1 MAKKIYDFLP
11 GHLKNSEL
19 ETVFETTLDRV
30 FSVGEMEKTK
40 AFVGRKE
47 KGIYN
52 NKDAYLSFPPT
63 AYARDNYGLEPT
75 FTNVDATDNIFYD
88 DLLNSL
94 YNKGSL
100 TNDHRRLFK
109 STLETVQLPIDLDKF
124 VNYSMYYWVSPGF
137 DGSIAGST
145 EKHYVTIDKGHGDAW
160 SSRNSWYHY
169 DDISS
174 LITNS
179 NFTLIS
185 QAIRPIIEFD
195 KFHDVSAT
203 PPANVYEFPTF
214 KTYDSD
220 NNYITGGDKKIFHY
234 VTGSGYVTDT
244 ELGFKPKVKSGD
256 YHSEYVFNMV
266 VNKLTTTHS
275 TVRQIR

>member
-100 TNDHRRLFK
+100 TNDHRRL
-109 STLETVQLPIDLDKF
+109 
-124 VNYSMYYWVSPGF
+124 
-137 DGSIAGST
+137 
-145 EKHYVTIDKGHGDAW
+145 
-160 SSRNSWYHY
+160 
-169 DDISS
+169 
-174 LITNS
+174 
-179 NFTLIS
+179 
-185 QAIRPIIEFD
+185 
-195 KFHDVSAT
+195 
-203 PPANVYEFPTF
+203 
-214 KTYDSD
+214 
-220 NNYITGGDKKIFHY
+220 
-234 VTGSGYVTDT
+234 
-244 ELGFKPKVKSGD
+244 
-256 YHSEYVFNMV
+256 
-266 VNKLTTTHS
+266 
-275 TVRQIR
+275 